1 MIDSIGNISFIINR
15 IIDFC
20 KTITPP
26 EIKESIEPLKGDDEK
41 VRKYGIEF
49 GIKQCK
55 ELIENGFKFIHLYTM
70 NLEKSVIDIING
82 LGICDK
88 QKELPFKKPSF

>member
-41 VRKYGIEF
+41 VRQYGIELVSL
-49 GIKQCK
+49 IKQLILNFMIEIQDLLNK
-55 ELIENGFKFIHLYTM
+55 MLKLLQELSEQQIYFIYLNY
-70 NLEKSVIDIING
+70 
-82 LGICDK
+82 
-88 QKELPFKKPSF
+88 